1 VGDEPAPSVGRWASQ
16 SSAEFGSLDGGRTVQ
31 CTIRS
36 TPFPDV
42 TGPTHRSG
50 PDVGDRG
57 AVSSPT
63 PTTDDAHLALDLA
76 LRVGDLL
83 LSGGASAAEVTATCI
98 AVARAG
104 GLHRVECDIT
114 FTSITVSAYPRDGT
128 RPINGLRLVQ
138 HRELDYSRVAAVHH
152 VVTELSEERIDPVE
166 AERRLLAV
174 AAGRH
179 PFRRVVVTGARAL
192 LAAAVAMLL
201 GAGPLVTAAA
211 FGATVLIDLAIDV
224 LGRRGLPAFFQNA
237 VGGLIATS
245 VALAFVAAGVGVR
258 PSLVVAGGIV
268 LLLPGVTLVGA
279 VHDAITGFY
288 VTAAA
293 RAFET
298 LLLTAGIVS
307 GIAVAL
313 SIGVRLGVPAQ
324 MWDPPTSGLSDVPL
338 QMLAA
343 AIASAAFAVANHAPR
358 RTVPAVAAAG
368 AAGWGAV
375 VALGEVRISATLASA
390 GAAVVIGAASYILA
404 RWQRVPA
411 LVYIA
416 AGIIPLL
423 PGLTIY
429 RAVRRFSDGDAVG
442 GITLLGT
449 AMTVGL
455 ALAAGTLLGEYF
467 AQAVVRNRSSGD
479 RRLAGLALS
488 AATRR
493 RFRGRRTVPAPTVL
507 IDGPH
512 QQRM

>member
-1 VGDEPAPSVGRWASQ
+1 
-16 SSAEFGSLDGGRTVQ
+16 
-31 CTIRS
+31 
-36 TPFPDV
+36 
-42 TGPTHRSG
+42 
-50 PDVGDRG
+50 
-57 AVSSPT
+57 VSSPT
-63 PTTDDAHLALDLA
+63 PATDSAHLALDLA
-76 LRVGDLL
+76 LRAGDLL

-114 FTSITVSAYPRDGT
+114 FTSITVSAYPWDGT

-138 HRELDYSRVAAVHH
+138 HRELDYARVAAVHH
-152 VVTELSEERIDPVE
+152 VVTELTEARIDPAE
-166 AERRLLAV
+166 AERRLLAI

-192 LAAAVAMLL
+192 LAAAVAFLL
-201 GAGPLVTAAA
+201 GAGPLVTVAA
-211 FGATVLIDLAIDV
+211 FGATVLIDLAIDF

-245 VALAFVAAGVGVR
+245 VALGCVAAGVGVR

-313 SIGVRLGVPAQ
+313 SIGVRLGIPAQ
-324 MWDPPTSGLSDVPL
+324 MWDPPTRGLADVPL
-338 QMLAA
+338 QLMAA
-343 AIASAAFAVANHAPR
+343 AVASGAFAVANHAPR

-368 AAGWGAV
+368 ATGWGV
-375 VALGEVRISATLASA
+375 VVGLGEVRISATLASA
-390 GAAVVIGAASYILA
+390 GAAIVIGVVSYALA
-404 RWQRVPA
+404 RWQRIPA
-411 LVYIA
+411 LVYVA

-429 RAVRRFSDGDAVG
+429 RGLRQFAEGDTLGGMSLLVQAISVGMAV
-442 GITLLGT
+442 
-449 AMTVGL
+449 
-455 ALAAGTLLGEYF
+455 AAGAILGEYV
-467 AQAVVRNRSSGD
+467 AQAARRGGSRRDSRLL
-479 RRLAGLALS
+479 RRLTGLRPAGPPRW
-488 AATRR
+488 RR
-493 RFRGRRTVPAPTVL
+493 
-507 IDGPH
+507 DGGGH
-512 QQRM
+512 QGHP